1 MPIFFAFC
9 VIWSDAYTPG
19 VHAEIR
25 NYNGVDFIVLSGS
38 ATEYVVNNVTSV
50 TETAKGKSGK
60 TKSESATIFEIT
72 KDGDLVAQIYG
83 SDFGGN
89 SLSSDLNLIYWQS
102 TGSLFG
108 LVLNEA
114 TGETILG

>member
-1 MPIFFAFC
+1 MPIFFVFG
-9 VIWSDAYTPG
+9 VIWSDACAPG
-19 VHAEIR
+19 VYADIR
-25 NYNGVDFIVLSGS
+25 NYNSVDFIVLSGS
-38 ATEYVVNNVTSV
+38 ATECVVNNVTSV
-50 TETAKGKSGK
+50 TETALGKSGK
-60 TKSESATIFEIT
+60 IKSESATFEII

-114 TGETILG
+114 TGETIQG

>member
-1 MPIFFAFC
+1 MPIFFVFG
-9 VIWSDAYTPG
+9 VIWSDACAPG
-19 VHAEIR
+19 VYAEIR
-25 NYNGVDFIVLSGS
+25 NYNSVDFIVLSGS

-72 KDGDLVAQIYG
+72 KDGGLVAQIYG

-89 SLSSDLNLIYWQS
+89 SLSSDLNLIYGQS

-108 LVLNEA
+108 LVLNKA
-114 TGETILG
+114 TGETIQG